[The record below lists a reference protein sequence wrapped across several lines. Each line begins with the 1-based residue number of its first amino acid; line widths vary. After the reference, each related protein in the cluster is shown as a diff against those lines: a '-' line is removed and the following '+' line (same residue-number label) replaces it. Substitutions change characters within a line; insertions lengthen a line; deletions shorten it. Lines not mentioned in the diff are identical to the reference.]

1 MQAIHGLGARKFSLV
16 GLGPLG
22 CVPHEISTHGKNDSR
37 CIQEENNAAQLFSD
51 KLKAL
56 VDRFNKELN
65 DSKFIFIN
73 SAVSRHSQLKEPG
86 TYLKHFFFR

>member
-1 MQAIHGLGARKFSLV
+1 VYEQAIHGLGARKFSLV
-16 GLGPLG
+16 GLGLLG

-37 CIQEENNAAQLFSD
+37 CIQEENNSALLFDD

-56 VDRFNKELN
+56 VDRLNKDLT

-73 SAVSRHSQLKEPG
+73 SAVVRHSQSKLSG
-86 TYLKHFFFR
+86 I